1 MLFRSDVL
9 AAIHDRILTEALAK
23 AEELDLSLLGPLLDN
38 FIDAATTV
46 VVEGTVETVEG
57 ISATQTTSISDKFD
71 ISATASGVTAALG
84 FASEAKAHAAQDH
97 KVTRSGSERL
107 RVCFGPVGRE
117 FERLVH
123 ALPKSQLWLVFDEW
137 SEIPLDLQPY
147 LADLMRRTVLPVRG
161 VTVKIAAIE
170 QRCNFRIA
178 DSAVGHI
185 GIEIGADAAASISLD
200 EFNDPWDSGQ
210 CGYAVLTKDDVK
222 TFGFLEQNY
231 DAILR
236 LEVENY
242 DAYLRGSVVYW
253 VVTKKETCDKCGH
266 TDSKV
271 IDSLG
276 GYTIVDFAKIN
287 DLIKE
292 DVLPAIEHHRNA
304 MKEAEHAVAA
314 TAIGND

>member
-1 MLFRSDVL
+1 MTDWREDAIAFEEFEDGFGYKIKYDEGYEYDTRSFQIFATEGSKRYIPVDVV
-9 AAIHDRILTEALAK
+9 
-23 AEELDLSLLGPLLDN
+23 LDPSDPDDVERKLN
-38 FIDAATTV
+38 DAAYKLPLYLH
-46 VVEGTVETVEG
+46 
-57 ISATQTTSISDKFD
+57 AH
-71 ISATASGVTAALG
+71 SGV
-84 FASEAKAHAAQDH
+84 
-97 KVTRSGSERL
+97 
-107 RVCFGPVGRE
+107 
-117 FERLVH
+117 
-123 ALPKSQLWLVFDEW
+123 
-137 SEIPLDLQPY
+137 
-147 LADLMRRTVLPVRG
+147 
-161 VTVKIAAIE
+161 
-170 QRCNFRIA
+170 
-178 DSAVGHI
+178 
-185 GIEIGADAAASISLD
+185 SISLD

-266 TDSKV
+266 TDNKV

-287 DLIKE
+287 DIIKE